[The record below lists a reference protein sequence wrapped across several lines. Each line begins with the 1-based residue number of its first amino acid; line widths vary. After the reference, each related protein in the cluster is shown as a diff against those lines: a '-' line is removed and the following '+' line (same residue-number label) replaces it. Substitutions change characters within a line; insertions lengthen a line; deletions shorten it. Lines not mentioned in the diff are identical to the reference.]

1 MEVIMERKW
10 VYDFEEGNES
20 MRTLLGGKGAGLA
33 EMTRIGL
40 PVPPGFIITTE
51 ACKEYQRLHAIS
63 DEIRKETL
71 IHLKRLEEKT
81 GKKFGSVENPL
92 LVSVRSGA
100 PISMPGMMDTILNLG
115 LNDDTVLG
123 LANLTQNERFAY
135 DSYRRFIQMFG
146 NVVMGVPHENFE
158 HILQKYKE
166 ENKYNLDTEITVEI
180 LKKVVMDYKEL
191 YREATGGEF
200 PQDPYEQ
207 LFFSIEAVFKSW
219 NTPRAITYRLLNKIS
234 DELGTAVNVVTM
246 VFGNMGNDS
255 ATGVAFTR
263 NPSTGEKK
271 FFGEYLINAQG
282 EDVVAGIRTPKPIE
296 ELEKE
301 MPEAYKQLLESANKL
316 EIHYKDMQDTEF
328 TIERN
333 KLYML
338 QTRSGKRTA
347 QAAVKIAIDMVKEG
361 LISKDEAILR
371 ITPEQV
377 DQLLHKMID
386 PNYKYTPIAK
396 GLPASPG
403 AASGK
408 VEFNVKRAAER
419 GKSGEAVI
427 LVRPETTPE
436 DLEGMAYSQ
445 GILTTRGGM
454 TAHAAVVARGMGIP
468 CIVGAE
474 EIKLDVENNQFSVNS
489 IVVKED
495 DIITI
500 DGSTGNVILG
510 YVPMVEPGLT
520 GELRDLL
527 LIADELKELGVRANA
542 NTPEEASRARE
553 YGATGIGLCRTE
565 RMFLQP
571 ERLPVMQDMIIAET
585 REERSS
591 ILAKLEALQ
600 KQDFYDI
607 LKAMDGLPVIIR
619 LLDPPLHEFL
629 PQRERLEKEI
639 EDLRNN
645 NGNADE
651 IRKKE
656 KQLQRSKE
664 LYEFNP
670 MIGFRGCRVGIVY
683 PEIYE
688 MQTAAII
695 DAAIQLKK
703 EGFNPIPKIMLP
715 LIGHV
720 NEMKILR
727 ERVDKIVKEK
737 LSGNNTAIAYEIGT
751 MVEVPRAAL
760 TADQIAQ
767 YADFFSY
774 GTNDLTQ
781 TTFAYSRDDAEAN
794 FLPIY
799 LKEKILTQE
808 PFMTIDRDGVGK
820 LVRIGVVLGRK
831 TNPFLEIGIC
841 GEHGGDPDSIEFF
854 HYAGLDYVSCSPFR
868 VPIARLA
875 AARVAVNER
884 LKRKQSA

>member
-1 MEVIMERKW
+1 MAKW
-10 VYDFEEGNES
+10 VYDFEEGSEK
-20 MRTLLGGKGAGLA
+20 MRNLLGGKGAGLA

-40 PVPPGFIITTE
+40 PVPPGFTITTE
-51 ACKEYQRLHAIS
+51 ACKDYQKKGYIS
-63 DEIRKETL
+63 EEIKQEVLEHLRK
-71 IHLKRLEEKT
+71 LEQKT
-81 GKKFGSVENPL
+81 GKKFGDPENPL

-100 PISMPGMMDTILNLG
+100 PVSMPGMMDTILNLG
-115 LNDDTVLG
+115 LNDEAVEG
-123 LANLTQNERFAY
+123 LKKLTQNGRFAY

-146 NVVMGVPHENFE
+146 DVVMGVPHEEFE
-158 HILQKYKE
+158 KILSAHKEKHGFTSDVELTEDVLKEVIADYKKLYKE
-166 ENKYNLDTEITVEI
+166 H
-180 LKKVVMDYKEL
+180 
-191 YREATGGEF
+191 TGKDF
-200 PQDPYEQ
+200 PQDPMEQ
-207 LFFSIEAVFKSW
+207 LFLAIEAVFKSW
-219 NTPRAITYRLLNKIS
+219 NNPRAITYRMLNKIP
-234 DELGTAVNVVTM
+234 DDLGTAVNIVMM

-271 FFGEYLINAQG
+271 LYGEYLVNAQG
-282 EDVVAGIRTPKPIE
+282 EDVVAGIRTPKQID
-296 ELEKE
+296 ELANE
-301 MPEAYKQLLESANKL
+301 MPQTYQELLRVADIL
-316 EIHYKDMQDTEF
+316 EHHYRDMQDMEF
-328 TIERN
+328 TIEKG

-347 QAAVKIAIDMVKEG
+347 RAAVKIAVDMVKEG
-361 LISKDEAILR
+361 LITKEEAILR
-371 ITPEQV
+371 VSTDQI

-386 PNYKYTPIAK
+386 PKAEVKVIAK

-408 VEFNVKRAAER
+408 VVFDVKEAAER
-419 GKSGEAVI
+419 GKKGEPVI

-436 DLEGMAYSQ
+436 DLEGMAHSQ

-474 EIKLDVENNQFSVNS
+474 SIKLDLENKLFTVNG
-489 IVVKED
+489 VTVKEN

-500 DGSTGNVILG
+500 DGTTGNVILG
-510 YVPMVEPGLT
+510 EVPMVEPELS
-520 GELRDLL
+520 GEFEEFLK
-527 LIADELKELGVRANA
+527 IADELRKLGVKANA
-542 NTPEEASRARE
+542 NTPEEARRARY
-553 YGATGIGLCRTE
+553 YGAEGVGLCRTE

-571 ERLPVMQDMIIAET
+571 DRLPIMQDMIIAET
-585 REERSS
+585 PEERREHLS
-591 ILAKLEALQ
+591 KLEPLQ
-600 KQDFYDI
+600 KKDFYEI
-607 LKAMDGLPVIIR
+607 LKEMDGYPVIIR

-639 EDLRNN
+639 EELRQT
-645 NGNADE
+645 NGDPE
-651 IRKKE
+651 LLKKKE
-656 KQLQRSKE
+656 RQLKRSKE
-664 LYEFNP
+664 LAEFNP
-670 MIGFRGCRVGIVY
+670 MIGFRGCRVGIIF

-688 MQTAAII
+688 MQTQAIV

-703 EGFNPIPKIMLP
+703 EGFDPKPKIMLP

-727 ERVDKIVKEK
+727 EKVEKIVKEK
-737 LSGNNTAIAYEIGT
+737 LAEAGLNTKIEIGT

-781 TTFAYSRDDAEAN
+781 TTFAYSRDDAEGT
-794 FLPIY
+794 FLPYY
-799 LKEKILTQE
+799 LEHKILE
-808 PFMTIDRDGVGK
+808 KDPFMTIDRDGVGK
-820 LVRIGVVLGRK
+820 LVRIGVVLGRH
-831 TNPFLEIGIC
+831 TNPSLEIGVC
-841 GEHGGDPDSIEFF
+841 GEHGGDPESIEFF

-875 AARVAVNER
+875 AAQVAVKE
-884 LKRKQSA
+884 KGKSVFIDK